1 MISIKFLAVDNNVM
15 KGDLYIPF
23 LYYALT
29 NAIPVA
35 IGSFLVAFIEVYQI
49 ILLQVFEKI
58 YLNFIQHFQPVAAGS
73 GVPFVKCY
81 LNGVKVPRVVR
92 IKTLVVKVIG
102 VITSVVGGLAGGK
115 EGPMI
120 QTGAVLAAGISQG
133 KSTTFNK
140 DFRIFRYFRDD
151 HEKRDFVVGGAS
163 VSSFSSVKFG

>member
-1 MISIKFLAVDNNVM
+1 M
-15 KGDLYIPF
+15 
-23 LYYALT
+23 
-29 NAIPVA
+29 
-35 IGSFLVAFIEVYQI
+35 
-49 ILLQVFEKI
+49 
-58 YLNFIQHFQPVAAGS
+58 
-73 GVPFVKCY
+73 
-81 LNGVKVPRVVR
+81 PRVVR

-120 QTGAVLAAGISQG
+120 QTGAVIAAGISQG

-163 VSSFSSVKFG
+163 AGVAAAFGAPIGNRNNY